1 MKNGSWQELK
11 NIYNL
16 YTIRRKQLKKSPVWL
31 VSIICT
37 VGYLGVMYSVSP
49 AFICSCYLLSAIY
62 LFFLCEF
69 ISMSLHEK
77 ENDIFEEVL
86 LLHCESDVPYY
97 LSREMLQ
104 LRMCFIFAVILTI
117 YPVLKSWQRPGFFVR
132 NPEAIDVLCGGA
144 VILFSGICGIETAD
158 FFHSRLLSRKFGV
171 CFLILV
177 SLLSLCK
184 EGLIETLAVFKILN
198 ILMPPVTDGLVLLGS
213 GDNFDKMGI
222 LLIVIHMMIF
232 SIVITILKIKLLQIK
247 KFRT

>member
-1 MKNGSWQELK
+1 MK

-31 VSIICT
+31 ISIICT
-37 VGYLGVMYSVSP
+37 VGYLGFMYYVAP
-49 AFICSCYLLSAIY
+49 AFICSCYLISAVF

-69 ISMSLHEK
+69 IAMTLHEK

-86 LLHCESDVPYY
+86 LLHCESEVPYY
-97 LSREMLQ
+97 LSRELLQ

-117 YPVLKSWQRPGFFVR
+117 YPVLKSWQHPGFFVR
-132 NPEAIDVLCGGA
+132 NPEFIDVLCGGA

>member
-62 LFFLCEF
+62 LCFLCEF

-104 LRMCFIFAVILTI
+104 LRMCLIFAVVLTV
-117 YPVLKSWQRPGFFVR
+117 YPILKSIQTPTFFVR
-132 NPEAIDVLCGGA
+132 SIEPIDVLCGGA

-184 EGLIETLAVFKILN
+184 EGLIETLAVFKFLN
-198 ILMPPVTDGLVLLGS
+198 ILMPPITDGLVLLGS

>member
-1 MKNGSWQELK
+1 MKNGSWLELK

-86 LLHCESDVPYY
+86 LLHCESEVPYY

-158 FFHSRLLSRKFGV
+158 FFHSRLLSRKFGG